1 MADDNNDEGYHGP
14 QQRGYRS
21 GGGLVPIP
29 DPTKL
34 TLEVVALAKKE
45 IEKLFDTKIRS
56 VENDIER
63 LEHFI
68 AEIPIL
74 SDQKRQQLRELFE
87 QKFIGV
93 ATEFTMRDIALAA
106 AFKAAEAAVK
116 QQQDS
121 NAIASDKMSS
131 SFTKQIDSLDEK
143 IDDLK
148 SRISELT
155 GRNWAAVGAYIV
167 GAIGIAALV
176 ISMLRHV
183 Q

>member
-1 MADDNNDEGYHGP
+1 MSDEEDNGP
-14 QQRGYRS
+14 RQRGYRP

-45 IEKLFDTKIRS
+45 IEKLFDTKISHIDEDIARIEQVISELPRS
-56 VENDIER
+56 QYMN
-63 LEHFI
+63 
-68 AEIPIL
+68 
-74 SDQKRQQLRELFE
+74 
-87 QKFIGV
+87 QKFTGV

-116 QQQDS
+116 QQNES
-121 NAIASDKMSS
+121 NTLAIDKSAM

-148 SRISELT
+148 ERLNEIA
-155 GRNWAAVGAYIV
+155 RKNWSSVGGYIV
-167 GAIGIAALV
+167 GAFGIAALIIAAIYHTPAAV
-176 ISMLRHV
+176 H
-183 Q
+183 